1 MFLLSSG
8 TAVSVLALPKIM
20 RGAELV
26 KPAVVALAFDGEALL
41 AAGSDLIRSDAGG
54 SSWTTL
60 PIPAAVLALATHRE
74 QRGRILAGLDP
85 GGTDLSEDGGRH
97 WARRH
102 RRLAAGDITS
112 VALAGGTHD

>member
-41 AAGSDLIRSDAGG
+41 AAGSDLIRRDDGG

-60 PIPAAVLALATHRE
+60 PLPAAVLDLATHRE
-74 QRGRILAGLDP
+74 QPVRTLAGLASCC
-85 GGTDLSEDGGRH
+85 TALSEDGGLH
-97 WARRH
+97 WDGRPRGLDQGQIDA
-102 RRLAAGDITS
+102 
-112 VALAGGTHD
+112 